1 MRLRQRTYFSPLDSH
16 DAQHVRFP
24 IRPFCSDAQAAEP
37 VTTRDQYAWIAAV
50 SANDE
55 DIGSSLADAMIRVGT
70 DGKVLAEEGPD
81 LTDTVEYTEGMEVDT
96 GFINPKLVKDQETM
110 MTTLEQPRVLVTDE
124 KLQLMTDMVG
134 ILEQVV
140 AEKTP
145 LLIVTPDMVGEAMA
159 GMILNLN
166 RGVID
171 CAVIRAPGFG
181 DVRRAYLQD
190 ICTYTGATFITGELG
205 RTVKSAVLDD
215 LGTLDKVTVSKLKTL
230 LVGHGNAQAT
240 AVDERVAQI
249 KSHISELADKT
260 NKEFEIQRLEQR
272 IQKLRGAVAR
282 IKVGGATDTEIKD
295 KMLRYE
301 DATNALRGAIAEGM
315 LPGGGSTLAFM
326 RRYKNDCKESIK
338 CKEEQVAVDVLVDA
352 MGVPVRG
359 PRDCAVLRVCHHF
372 DTCASP
378 PQPPLLSTKTNLSIH
393 RSVQTMLKQLATH
406 PAHSICPFTCLLTPL
421 THHASLFFA
430 VSPRIS
436 NVRDLFIL
444 SPPPVPLFCGHWQVT
459 QVADNAGQIG
469 LTIREKLLEADWG

>member
-1 MRLRQRTYFSPLDSH
+1 M
-16 DAQHVRFP
+16 
-24 IRPFCSDAQAAEP
+24 
-37 VTTRDQYAWIAAV
+37 
-50 SANDE
+50 
-55 DIGSSLADAMIRVGT
+55 G
-70 DGKVLAEEGPD
+70 
-81 LTDTVEYTEGMEVDT
+81 
-96 GFINPKLVKDQETM
+96 DQETM
-110 MTTLEQPRVLVTDE
+110 TTTLEQPRVLVTDE

-282 IKVGGATDTEIKD
+282 IKGGGATDTEIKD

-326 RRYKNDCKESIK
+326 RGTKMIARKASNARKSKSRLTCSSMRWAY
-338 CKEEQVAVDVLVDA
+338 
-352 MGVPVRG
+352 R
-359 PRDCAVLRVCHHF
+359 CAALETALCSAFVTTL
-372 DTCASP
+372 
-378 PQPPLLSTKTNLSIH
+378 IH
-393 RSVQTMLKQLATH
+393 AR
-406 PAHSICPFTCLLTPL
+406 
-421 THHASLFFA
+421 
-430 VSPRIS
+430 
-436 NVRDLFIL
+436 
-444 SPPPVPLFCGHWQVT
+444 
-459 QVADNAGQIG
+459 
-469 LTIREKLLEADWG
+469 

>member
-1 MRLRQRTYFSPLDSH
+1 MHTSRHVLVPLLCFALALNLRLVVFSEHDRHAPPLTRQLCGSP
-16 DAQHVRFP
+16 
-24 IRPFCSDAQAAEP
+24 QAAEA
-37 VTTRDQYAWIAAV
+37 VTTREQYAWIAAV

-55 DIGSSLADAMIRVGT
+55 EIGGTLADAMMRVGI
-70 DGKVLAEEGPD
+70 DGEVLAEEGPD

-96 GFINPKLVKDQETM
+96 GFLNPRLVKDQETM
-110 MTTLEQPRVLVTDE
+110 TTTLEQPFVLVTDE

-140 AEKTP
+140 AEKMP

-190 ICTYTGATFITGELG
+190 ICTYTGATFITAELG
-205 RTVKSAVLDD
+205 RTVKSVTLDD
-215 LGTLDKVTVSKLKTL
+215 LGTLDKVSVSKLNTL
-230 LVGHGNAQAT
+230 LVGNGIAQAA

-249 KSHISELADKT
+249 KAQISELTGKA

-272 IQKLRGAVAR
+272 IQKLRGALAR

-326 RRYKNDCKESIK
+326 RRYKDDCKASIESEDEK
-338 CKEEQVAVDVLVDA
+338 VSVDVLIEA
-352 MGVPVRG
+352 MGVPVST
-359 PRDCAVLRVCHHF
+359 PRLNDRPFSGRRAI
-372 DTCASP
+372 
-378 PQPPLLSTKTNLSIH
+378 PPL
-393 RSVQTMLKQLATH
+393 RS
-406 PAHSICPFTCLLTPL
+406 CP
-421 THHASLFFA
+421 SL
-430 VSPRIS
+430 
-436 NVRDLFIL
+436 
-444 SPPPVPLFCGHWQVT
+444 PPPCSKPYYPCRWQ
-459 QVADNAGQIG
+459 
-469 LTIREKLLEADWG
+469 LL